1 MSIYTDHQVLVCR
14 PALEKD
20 KEDVLEL
27 CSHIWEGGD
36 YIPHVWDEWLAAPEG
51 LLGVAEMGGRVVG
64 VFKLTRFQEHEWY
77 MEGLRVHPDVQGKGI
92 AAHIHDYAMETWRRK
107 GRGLIRL
114 VTGSYNVK
122 VHHMCEASGFKRIAE
137 FIPYRAA
144 VIPMSTGTFTPLGMD
159 DASAAFEFVQTSPSH
174 KLSWNMINLGWV
186 YADLQLKHL
195 DEAIHARHAWWWK
208 GGRGFLS
215 IWEDD
220 EDERHEPGLQ
230 LVACP
235 LNDLPELLEDYR
247 RLMSVHGYNSAGW
260 VAPNHPEA
268 ITSLERAG
276 FTRSWDMSL
285 YIYEYR
291 QARA

>member
-1 MSIYTDHQVLVCR
+1 MSFYNDHQVVVCR

-20 KEDVLEL
+20 KEAVLEL

-36 YIPHVWDEWLAAPEG
+36 YIPSVWDEWLAAPEG
-51 LLGVAEMGGRVVG
+51 MLGVAEMGGRVVG

-77 MEGLRVHPDVQGKGI
+77 MEGLRVHPEVQGKGI
-92 AAHIHDYAMETWRRK
+92 AAHIHDYVMETWRRT
-107 GRGLIRL
+107 GTGIIRL

-122 VHHMCEASGFKRIAE
+122 VHHMCEGSGFTRIAE
-137 FIPYRAA
+137 FIPYRAP
-144 VIPMSTGTFTPLGMD
+144 VIPAGTDRFTALSDNEAP
-159 DASAAFEFVQTSPSH
+159 ATFEFVGSSPVH
-174 KLSWNMINLGWV
+174 ALSGSLINLGWV
-186 YADLQLKHL
+186 FADLQHKHL
-195 DEAIHARHAWWWK
+195 EEAIQAGHAWWWK

-235 LNDLPELLEDYR
+235 LNELPELLEDYR
-247 RLMSVHGYNSAGW
+247 RLMSIHGYSTAGW
-260 VAPNHPEA
+260 VAPNRPEA
-268 ITSLERAG
+268 IASLERAG

-285 YIYEYR
+285 YIYELR
-291 QARA
+291 S